1 VEQAQIRELVEN
13 FGKRLQNVSL
23 LSPAAGQE
31 LEQQY
36 SEYVA
41 PALLE
46 IWSNDVASAPGR
58 RVSSP
63 WPDRIEIISLERAD
77 ANTYEI
83 SGHVVEVTSNEVVN
97 GGEAG
102 RVLVHIV
109 VKRSNG
115 GWWITGYSEE
125 Q

>member
-1 VEQAQIRELVEN
+1 MEG
-13 FGKRLQNVSL
+13 FGKKLQNVSL
-23 LSPAAGQE
+23 LSPDAA
-31 LEQQY
+31 QQIQKQY
-36 SEYVA
+36 AEFVSL
-41 PALLE
+41 ALLE
-46 IWSNDVASAPGR
+46 MWVNDLSVAPGR
-58 RVSSP
+58 IVSSP
-63 WPDRIEIISLERAD
+63 WPDRIEIISLEWAD

-83 SGHVVEVTSNEVVN
+83 SGHIVEVTSNEVVN

-115 GWWITGYSEE
+115 GWWITEYSEE